1 MSKIFNN
8 KILIMIIIITGYD
21 SRCEQRLGRPI
32 DWYINPDEH
41 NLKLTMIWL
50 NLKCQERE
58 FFF

>member
-1 MSKIFNN
+1 
-8 KILIMIIIITGYD
+8 MIIIITRYD
-21 SRCEQRLGRPI
+21 SQCEQRLGRPI